1 MYFVFF
7 SWWKDFRV
15 PTSTPKV
22 KVATAGK
29 ACGVWYEKL
38 NTFQFKLPAGVC
50 AADMSF
56 MGTSGIHEFHFTL
69 DSAQAT
75 HVAWEHAD
83 YPHTTDA
90 FLLERAFRQV
100 GGKRPQVVDL
110 PLPRV
115 ADMTRY
121 HNPTRPAH
129 LKGGALVRRRRSY
142 SPNEF
147 RSVQAVGLEQ
157 SPAYF
162 TKSTK
167 TVHRAKSA
175 PHRRY
180 SRERANSREKSP
192 STYYTR
198 NNRVPPNRRD
208 SRSAS
213 RDRSRSKS
221 PSKQPPPVW
230 ASKLR
235 CMPMEH
241 TKFLWDIVSYISNLQ
256 GFFDFA
262 LGCNIPN
269 HTVRRAIEDN
279 DPSDGNVSLDNC
291 VIQALTFWWTSS
303 NMPAVRK
310 SDKIKQGFIK
320 MKMPGV
326 YDCIIKRHPTLDPSK
341 VESTEQQPGTSGQMS
356 PRPRK
361 YVSLESIALQLLSIE
376 YDFLRELSHLI
387 KTPEHTYG
395 LVCMT
400 NLPDETY
407 AFIRREHTHFGLSVK
422 EIQSRIA
429 FHVLCIWYMPA
440 KLKFHVIPKLMEMF
454 HDLELA
460 DDCEEVIDKFPSVVD
475 KLKTNAYPAE
485 TSKVETTNIKMGTKS
500 LGKGKSSKVN
510 SDTTASQSNCPSIHP
525 LHSIR
530 ENGEESDMEEQVPE
544 LVDISDNEI
553 SSTKDNNRDNGQGPT
568 TENDNERN
576 ENEKNKNENSRH
588 THRPIILMTNL
599 KHLLD
604 K

>member
-1 MYFVFF
+1 M
-7 SWWKDFRV
+7 
-15 PTSTPKV
+15 
-22 KVATAGK
+22 
-29 ACGVWYEKL
+29 
-38 NTFQFKLPAGVC
+38 
-50 AADMSF
+50 
-56 MGTSGIHEFHFTL
+56 
-69 DSAQAT
+69 
-75 HVAWEHAD
+75 
-83 YPHTTDA
+83 
-90 FLLERAFRQV
+90 
-100 GGKRPQVVDL
+100 
-110 PLPRV
+110 
-115 ADMTRY
+115 
-121 HNPTRPAH
+121 
-129 LKGGALVRRRRSY
+129 
-142 SPNEF
+142 
-147 RSVQAVGLEQ
+147 
-157 SPAYF
+157 
-162 TKSTK
+162 
-167 TVHRAKSA
+167 
-175 PHRRY
+175 
-180 SRERANSREKSP
+180 
-192 STYYTR
+192 
-198 NNRVPPNRRD
+198 
-208 SRSAS
+208 
-213 RDRSRSKS
+213 
-221 PSKQPPPVW
+221 W

-235 CMPMEH
+235 CMPLEH

-269 HTVRRAIEDN
+269 HIVQRAIEDN
-279 DPSDGNVSLDNC
+279 DPNDGNVSLDNC

-303 NMPAVRK
+303 NLPAIWK
-310 SDKIKQGFIK
+310 SDKIKQGFTR
-320 MKMPGV
+320 MGMPGI

-341 VESTEQQPGTSGQMS
+341 VGLTEQQPGTSGQMS

-376 YDFLRELSHLI
+376 YDFLRESSHLI
-387 KTPEHTYG
+387 QTPEHTYG

-440 KLKFHVIPKLMEMF
+440 KCKFHVIPMLKEMF

-475 KLKTNAYPAE
+475 KLKTNAY
-485 TSKVETTNIKMGTKS
+485 KVETTKIKMGTKS

-510 SDTTASQSNCPSIHP
+510 SNTTASQSNCSSIQP

-568 TENDNERN
+568 TENENERN
-576 ENEKNKNENSRH
+576 ENEKNENENSRH
-588 THRPIILMTNL
+588 AHRPIILMTNL

>member
-29 ACGVWYEKL
+29 ACGGWYEKL

-90 FLLERAFRQV
+90 FLLERAFHQV

-147 RSVQAVGLEQ
+147 RSVQAVGLEK

-162 TKSTK
+162 TKNT

-192 STYYTR
+192 SIYYTG
-198 NNRVPPNRRD
+198 NNRVPPNRKD

-213 RDRSRSKS
+213 RDRCRSKS
-221 PSKQPPPVW
+221 PSKQPAPIW

-235 CMPMEH
+235 CMPLEH

-269 HTVRRAIEDN
+269 HIVRRAIEDN

-303 NMPAVRK
+303 NLPAVWK

-326 YDCIIKRHPTLDPSK
+326 YDCIVKRHPTLDPSLVK
-341 VESTEQQPGTSGQMS
+341 STEQQPGTSGQMS
-356 PRPRK
+356 PRPKK
-361 YVSLESIALQLLSIE
+361 YASLESIALQLLSIE

-387 KTPEHTYG
+387 KSPEHTYG

-422 EIQSRIA
+422 EIQCRIA

-440 KLKFHVIPKLMEMF
+440 KCKFHVIPMLKEMF

-475 KLKTNAYPAE
+475 KLKTNAYN
-485 TSKVETTNIKMGTKS
+485 VETTKIKMGTKS

-510 SDTTASQSNCPSIHP
+510 SNTTASQSNCPSIQP

-568 TENDNERN
+568 TENENERN

-599 KHLLD
+599 KHLLE

>member
-1 MYFVFF
+1 M
-7 SWWKDFRV
+7 
-15 PTSTPKV
+15 

-90 FLLERAFRQV
+90 FLLERAFCQV

-129 LKGGALVRRRRSY
+129 LKGGALVRRSRSY

-175 PHRRY
+175 PHRKY

-192 STYYTR
+192 SIYYTR
-198 NNRVPPNRRD
+198 NNKPLPPHRRD

-213 RDRSRSKS
+213 TDRSRSKS
-221 PSKQPPPVW
+221 PSKQPAPIW

-235 CMPMEH
+235 CMPLEH
-241 TKFLWDIVSYISNLQ
+241 TKFLWDIVSYISKLQ

-269 HTVRRAIEDN
+269 HIVRRAIEDN

-303 NMPAVRK
+303 NLPAIWK
-310 SDKIKQGFIK
+310 SNKIKQGFIK
-320 MKMPGV
+320 MSMPGV
-326 YDCIIKRHPTLDPSK
+326 YDCIIKRHPTLDPSII
-341 VESTEQQPGTSGQMS
+341 EPNDQQPGTSGQMS
-356 PRPRK
+356 PRPKK

-387 KTPEHTYG
+387 QTPEHTYG

-400 NLPDETY
+400 TLPDETY
-407 AFIRREHTHFGLSVK
+407 VFIRREHTHFGLTMK

-429 FHVLCIWYMPA
+429 FHVLCIWYMQA
-440 KLKFHVIPKLMEMF
+440 KRKFHVIPMLKDMF

-460 DDCEEVIDKFPSVVD
+460 DDCDEVIDKFPSVVD
-475 KLKTNAYPAE
+475 KLKTNADKAE
-485 TSKVETTNIKMGTKS
+485 TNKIKIS
-500 LGKGKSSKVN
+500 LGKGKNSKVN
-510 SDTTASQSNCPSIHP
+510 SNTTASQSSCPSIQP

-530 ENGEESDMEEQVPE
+530 ENGKESDMEEQVPE
-544 LVDISDNEI
+544 LVDISDNKI
-553 SSTKDNNRDNGQGPT
+553 SSTKDNNRDNGQGLT
-568 TENDNERN
+568 S
-576 ENEKNKNENSRH
+576 EKGALYRKRGLE
-588 THRPIILMTNL
+588 MTR
-599 KHLLD
+599 
-604 K
+604 

>member
-56 MGTSGIHEFHFTL
+56 MGTSGIHEFYFTL

-175 PHRRY
+175 PHRKY

-192 STYYTR
+192 STYHNRTH
-198 NNRVPPNRRD
+198 RVPPNRRD

-213 RDRSRSKS
+213 KDRSRSKS
-221 PSKQPPPVW
+221 RSKQPAPIW

-235 CMPMEH
+235 CMPLEH
-241 TKFLWDIVSYISNLQ
+241 TKFLWDIVSYITKLQ

-269 HTVRRAIEDN
+269 HIV
-279 DPSDGNVSLDNC
+279 
-291 VIQALTFWWTSS
+291 
-303 NMPAVRK
+303 
-310 SDKIKQGFIK
+310 
-320 MKMPGV
+320 
-326 YDCIIKRHPTLDPSK
+326 
-341 VESTEQQPGTSGQMS
+341 
-356 PRPRK
+356 
-361 YVSLESIALQLLSIE
+361 
-376 YDFLRELSHLI
+376 
-387 KTPEHTYG
+387 
-395 LVCMT
+395 
-400 NLPDETY
+400 
-407 AFIRREHTHFGLSVK
+407 
-422 EIQSRIA
+422 
-429 FHVLCIWYMPA
+429 
-440 KLKFHVIPKLMEMF
+440 
-454 HDLELA
+454 
-460 DDCEEVIDKFPSVVD
+460 
-475 KLKTNAYPAE
+475 
-485 TSKVETTNIKMGTKS
+485 
-500 LGKGKSSKVN
+500 
-510 SDTTASQSNCPSIHP
+510 
-525 LHSIR
+525 
-530 ENGEESDMEEQVPE
+530 
-544 LVDISDNEI
+544 
-553 SSTKDNNRDNGQGPT
+553 
-568 TENDNERN
+568 
-576 ENEKNKNENSRH
+576 
-588 THRPIILMTNL
+588 
-599 KHLLD
+599 
-604 K
+604 